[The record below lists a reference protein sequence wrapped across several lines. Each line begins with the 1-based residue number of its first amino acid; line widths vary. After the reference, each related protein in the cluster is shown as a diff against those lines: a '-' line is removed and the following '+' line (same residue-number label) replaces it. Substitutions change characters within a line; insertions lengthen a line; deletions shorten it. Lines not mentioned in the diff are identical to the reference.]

1 MVAERMQDIRHRTRP
16 LSKIR
21 RRDCRS
27 SPGGT
32 AARNANAGTFAPL
45 LILDMLRIQTARRL
59 PSMMKYLTL
68 SALVLATA
76 ATVSAQAVAGE
87 KHHHRHYQPVE
98 RERYVPASDDLLYQL
113 FGGPRYYD
121 QQLFTTAAGACSYD
135 RVGPDAN
142 ATNKINDHHCGK

>member
-1 MVAERMQDIRHRTRP
+1 
-16 LSKIR
+16 
-21 RRDCRS
+21 
-27 SPGGT
+27 
-32 AARNANAGTFAPL
+32 
-45 LILDMLRIQTARRL
+45 
-59 PSMMKYLTL
+59 MMKYLTL
-68 SALVLATA
+68 SALVLATV
-76 ATVSAQAVAGE
+76 ATASAQAVAGE